1 MVFTHLPSALLL
13 ALIPIPDSL
22 VLAMLFL
29 ILRSCSSAMDNAPRT
44 AFLAAV
50 FLSNERTVA
59 MGVLNVVKTTSQSL
73 GPVVT
78 GALSTANL
86 FWIAFVVAGGL
97 KVLYDLGILVIFVNH
112 KTRDDE
118 PEESN

>member
-1 MVFTHLPSALLL
+1 
-13 ALIPIPDSL
+13 
-22 VLAMLFL
+22 
-29 ILRSCSSAMDNAPRT
+29 MDNAPRT

-50 FLSNERTVA
+50 FLPNERTVA

-78 GALSTANL
+78 GALSAANR

-97 KVLYDLGILVIFVNH
+97 KVLYDLGILLIFVNH

-118 PEESN
+118 PEEINQQNGIQPAHSNDQTSERPL